1 MSIKLLNFAEYII
14 NHFMVTIVSGTNRP
28 GSMTLQLSKVYFE
41 LLKEQNVPVALLNL
55 EGKAVWERTSE
66 MLSIEKEYLIP
77 ADKFIFVL
85 PEYNSSFP
93 GIVKVMMDN
102 SDIKKC
108 WWYKK
113 AMLTGVSD
121 GRAGNLRGL
130 EHMTSILHYLKVN
143 VLYNKLLLSRITD
156 EVGPD
161 GRLVKPE
168 TALLL
173 NGQLEEFQKY

>member
-1 MSIKLLNFAEYII
+1 MI
-14 NHFMVTIVSGTNRP
+14 TIVSGTNRP
-28 GSMTLQLSKVYFE
+28 GSKTLQLAKIYQQQ
-41 LLKEQNVPVALLNL
+41 LLENNVDCALLNL
-55 EGKAVWERTSE
+55 EGKTVWERTNE
-66 MLSIEKEYLIP
+66 MLLIEKEFLTP

-93 GIVKVMMDN
+93 GIVKVMIDN

-113 AMLTGVSD
+113 ALLTGVSD

-130 EHMTSILHYLKVN
+130 EHMTSILHYMKVN

-156 EVGPD
+156 EID
-161 GRLVKPE
+161 DNGRIIKPE
-168 TALLL
+168 TDTLLR
-173 NGQLEEFQKY
+173 GQLEEFIKF